1 MKLNIINILL
11 LTGMSLWF
19 VSCGA
24 NETAEDDHA
33 HGAHDEHGE
42 EGIEAVHFSE
52 EQFTALDMKTGTLK
66 KMNLSSAVEANG
78 QLEVPPQNEAN
89 VTAIIGAN
97 ITSIKVIEGDKVRR
111 GQALAYL
118 SHPDLVRLQTD
129 YINAWNQLQFLEEDY
144 QRQKRLYEE
153 EVASGKEFQRVRAEY
168 QSTLGQ
174 ATGYEAQLKLM
185 GLNINRLKEGNLY
198 EWVPIVS
205 PIDGYIQS
213 VQVKTGQ
220 FVQPQQVMFEV
231 VNTDH
236 IHADLMVFEKD
247 IYKVKEGQKVN
258 FSVETLPES
267 EMTAV
272 IYAVGKTFE
281 QDPKAVHIH
290 AEIENKEGQL
300 LPGMYVKG
308 RILTDS
314 VESLALPEQALVREG
329 ERFFAF
335 TAEKEDG
342 GEWMFVPVEV
352 APGVTSNGW
361 TAVNLLQPVP
371 EDQEFALNNAYYLIA
386 ELNKAEAGHSH

>member
-1 MKLNIINILL
+1 MKSKIINILL
-11 LTGMSLWF
+11 FIGLSLWF
-19 VSCGA
+19 MSCG
-24 NETAEDDHA
+24 NNKTAQDDHSLRE
-33 HGAHDEHGE
+33 HDEHGE
-42 EGIEAVHFSE
+42 EEMEAVHFSE
-52 EQFTALDMKTGTLK
+52 EQFTALDMKTGVLI

-89 VTAIIGAN
+89 VTAILGAN
-97 ITSIKVIEGDKVRR
+97 ITSIKVVEGDQVRR
-111 GQALAYL
+111 GQALAYV

-129 YINAWNQLQFLEEDY
+129 YINAWNRLQFLEEDY

-168 QSTLGQ
+168 QSILGE
-174 ATGYEAQLKLM
+174 ATGFEAQLKLI
-185 GLNINRLKEGNLY
+185 GLNIRRLKEGKLY
-198 EWVPIVS
+198 EWVPVAS

-220 FVQPQQVMFEV
+220 FVQPEQVMFEV

-236 IHADLMVFEKD
+236 VHADLMVFEKD
-247 IYKVKEGQKVN
+247 IYKVKKGQKVS
-258 FSVETLPES
+258 FSVEMLPER

-272 IYAVGKTFE
+272 IFAVGKTFE

-314 VESLALPEQALVREG
+314 VESWALPEQALVREG
-329 ERFFAF
+329 ERFFVF
-335 TAEKEDG
+335 TAEREDG

-352 APGVTSNGW
+352 TPGVTSNGW
-361 TAVNLLQPVP
+361 TAVNLLQPIS
-371 EDQEFALNNAYYLIA
+371 ENQEFALNNAYYLIA

>member
-1 MKLNIINILL
+1 M
-11 LTGMSLWF
+11 
-19 VSCGA
+19 
-24 NETAEDDHA
+24 
-33 HGAHDEHGE
+33 
-42 EGIEAVHFSE
+42 EAVHFSE
-52 EQFTALDMKTGTLK
+52 EQFAALDMKTGTLK
-66 KMNLSSAVEANG
+66 RMNLSSAVEANG

-97 ITSIKVIEGDKVRR
+97 ISSIKVIEGDQVHR
-111 GQALAYL
+111 GQALAYV

-129 YINAWNQLQFLEEDY
+129 YINAWNRLQFLEEDY

-168 QSTLGQ
+168 QSMRGQ

-185 GLNINRLKEGNLY
+185 GLNITRLKEGNLY
-198 EWVPIVS
+198 EWVPVAS

-220 FVQPQQVMFEV
+220 FVQPEQVMFEV

-247 IYKVKEGQKVN
+247 VYKVKEGQKVN
-258 FSVETLPES
+258 FSVETLPEK

-314 VESLALPEQALVREG
+314 IESLALPEQAIVREG

-342 GEWMFVPVEV
+342 GEWMFIPVEV
-352 APGVTSNGW
+352 APGVTSGGW

-371 EDQEFALNNAYYLIA
+371 ENQEFALNNGYYLIA
-386 ELNKAEAGHSH
+386 EMNKAEAGHSH